1 MAMKLPSHQISAF
14 LELAKTKNFSK
25 AADKLG
31 VTQSALSQRVSNLE
45 SDLETTLL
53 IRGTNGLQLTPAG
66 ELLLRYCQT
75 AESLEDELLGKLKSS
90 SPALSGVIRVAGFS
104 SVMRSMIIPSLASF
118 LRANPQVTCEFKSY
132 EVDELFEVLKS
143 SKADLIVTDH
153 CLKKSGVIEHA
164 LGKEEYVVI
173 ESAKYKTPADLYLD
187 HGPFDT
193 ATEDFFRAQG
203 GTPKN
208 YRRSFMGDVYGI
220 INGVEEGLGRAVMSK
235 HLIKKNSKVKI
246 IPGYKKFSKTVS
258 LNYFDQS
265 FYSALHKAVV
275 QELQEQALQHLA

>member
-1 MAMKLPSHQISAF
+1 MAIKLPSHQISAF

-25 AADKLG
+25 AAEKLG

-53 IRGTNGLQLTPAG
+53 IRGTQGLQLTPAG

-75 AESLEDELLGKLKSS
+75 AESLEDELIGKLKSS
-90 SPALSGVIRVAGFS
+90 SLILSGVIRVAGFS
-104 SVMRSMIIPSLASF
+104 SVMRSIVIPSLAPF
-118 LRANPQVTCEFKSY
+118 LRLNPHVSCEFKSY

-143 SKADLIVTDH
+143 SKADLVITDH
-153 CLKKSGVIEHA
+153 SFQKTGLIEHS

-173 ESAKYKTPADLYLD
+173 ESVKYKTPADVYLD
-187 HGPFDT
+187 HGPHDT
-193 ATEDFFRAQG
+193 TTEDFFRAQV
-203 GTPKN
+203 TSPKN

-235 HLIKKNSKVKI
+235 HLIKKNTKVKI
-246 IPGYKKFSKTVS
+246 IPGHKKFSKTVS

-275 QELQEQALQHLA
+275 EEFKEQAPQYF